1 MIRISSKLQPILK
14 IVLGAAFLIW
24 MVYSGKLDLS
34 QIARSL
40 SHWPELVAI
49 LILLYTQVAV
59 TAWRWNLLLKAQEIH
74 FPYGQA
80 MNLTMIGVLF
90 NVVIPGAVGGD
101 LMKAYYVTRAAA
113 GRKSPAATS
122 ILMDRVLGL
131 QGLFLLSALMV
142 AVNFHQLQ
150 GSQATRRLGML
161 VVAGAAA
168 GLIVLYTAV
177 ISGVHISEWRH
188 VPNVVRNVFRALSEY
203 HRRVS
208 VIPIAIGVSILAHLL
223 ACIAYYLAL
232 RTVGASGSVSPADFF
247 LLVPLGLISTAIPI
261 SPAGIGVGQAAFFA
275 LFHLV
280 SATQAT
286 AAASA
291 FTIFQMV
298 TLVIYLSG
306 FVPYLS
312 YKHAVVEVQTVAE
325 PER

>member
-1 MIRISSKLQPILK
+1 MTRISSKLQPVLK

-40 SHWPELVAI
+40 SHWPELIAI
-49 LILLYTQVAV
+49 LILLYTQVAA

-74 FPYGQA
+74 FPYSRA
-80 MNLTMIGVLF
+80 MSLTMIGVLF

-122 ILMDRVLGL
+122 ILMDRVVGL
-131 QGLFLLSALMV
+131 QGLFLLSAVMV
-142 AVNFHQLQ
+142 GLNFHELL
-150 GSQATRRLGML
+150 GSPTTRHLGML
-161 VVAGAAA
+161 VVAGAAG
-168 GLIVLYTAV
+168 GLILLYAAV
-177 ISGVHISEWRH
+177 SSGAHIAEWKH
-188 VPNVVRNVFRALSEY
+188 VPGVVRNVFRALSEY

-208 VIPIAIGVSILAHLL
+208 VIPVAIGISILAHLL
-223 ACIAYYLAL
+223 ACLGYYLAL
-232 RTVGASGSVSPADFF
+232 RTVGAAGGVSAADFF

-275 LFHLV
+275 LFHLL
-280 SATQAT
+280 SASQAT

-291 FTIFQMV
+291 FTIFQMI

-312 YKHAVVEVQTVAE
+312 YKHVAVEAQAVAE

>member
-1 MIRISSKLQPILK
+1 MMRISSKLRPVLK

-34 QIARSL
+34 QIGRSL

-49 LILLYTQVAV
+49 LILLYAQVAT
-59 TAWRWNLLLKAQEIH
+59 TAWRWNLLLRAQEIR
-74 FPYGQA
+74 FPYSRA
-80 MNLTMIGVLF
+80 MSLTMIGVLF

-142 AVNFHQLQ
+142 AVDFHELQ
-150 GSQATRRLGML
+150 KSPSTGRLGML
-161 VVAGAAA
+161 VVAGAAT
-168 GLIVLYTAV
+168 GLVLLYAAV
-177 ISGVHISEWRH
+177 ISGVHVSEWKH
-188 VPNVVRNVFRALSEY
+188 VPGVVRSVFRALSEY

-223 ACIAYYLAL
+223 ACLAYYLAL
-232 RTVGASGSVSPADFF
+232 RTVGAAGSVSAGDFF
-247 LLVPLGLISTAIPI
+247 LFVPLGLISTAIPI

-275 LFHLV
+275 LFHLK
-280 SATQAT
+280 SASMAT

-298 TLVIYLSG
+298 TLLIYLSG

-312 YKHAVVEVQTVAE
+312 YKHAAVEAQAVAE
-325 PER
+325 PQR